1 MACTLKKG
9 DQMLNALGKHGVVP
23 VIAVDTADNGM
34 RICEALLEGGLPVAE
49 ITFRTDTAAETIK
62 MASERFPQM
71 ILGAGTVLTAEQ
83 VRLAAD
89 SGAKFAVA
97 PGCNPKI
104 VRAAQ
109 EAGLTF
115 APGVC
120 TPSEIEIAMDLG
132 CRLLKFFPAEASGG
146 VKMLKALSGPYAHT
160 GIKFCPTGG
169 VTKDNL
175 ADYLSLPIVAFV
187 GGTWI
192 VPKDAVMAQDWK
204 AIAKIAKETVET
216 VTKTRE
222 NVK

>member
-1 MACTLKKG
+1 
-9 DQMLNALGKHGVVP
+9 MLNELNRYGVVP

-34 RICEALLEGGLPVAE
+34 KICEALIEGGLPVAE
-49 ITFRTDTAAETIK
+49 ITFRTSAAAETIK

-71 ILGAGTVLTAEQ
+71 ILGAGTVLTTDQ
-83 VRLAAD
+83 VKQAVDA
-89 SGAKFAVA
+89 GAKFAVA

-104 VRAAQ
+104 VHAAQ
-109 EAGLTF
+109 DANLPF

-132 CRLLKFFPAEASGG
+132 CKLLKFFPAEASGG

-169 VTKDNL
+169 VSKDNL
-175 ADYLSLPIVAFV
+175 ADYISLPIVAFV

-192 VPKDAVMAQDWK
+192 VPKDAVKAQDWK
-204 AIAKIAKETVET
+204 AIAAIAKEAVNI
-216 VTKTRE
+216 VNNIRE
-222 NVK
+222 QAK

>member
-1 MACTLKKG
+1 
-9 DQMLNALGKHGVVP
+9 MLDKLGNYGVVP
-23 VIAVDTADNGM
+23 VIAVDTADNGL
-34 RICEALLEGGLPVAE
+34 RICEALMEGGLPVAE
-49 ITFRTDTAAETIK
+49 ITFRTSAAAETIK
-62 MASERFPQM
+62 MASTRFPQM
-71 ILGAGTVLTAEQ
+71 ILGAGTVLTADQ
-83 VRLAAD
+83 VKQAVDA
-89 SGAKFAVA
+89 GAKFAVA

-104 VRAAQ
+104 VLAAQ

-169 VTKDNL
+169 VSKDNL
-175 ADYLSLPIVAFV
+175 ADYISLPIVAFV

-192 VPKDAVMAQDWK
+192 VPKDAVKSQDWK
-204 AIAKIAKETVET
+204 AVAAFAKEAVDI
-216 VTKTRE
+216 VNKTRGQA
-222 NVK
+222 K

>member
-1 MACTLKKG
+1 
-9 DQMLNALGKHGVVP
+9 MLDALGKHGVVP

-49 ITFRTDTAAETIK
+49 ITFRTDAAAETIK

-89 SGAKFAVA
+89 AGAKFAVA

-109 EAGLTF
+109 EAGLAF

-175 ADYLSLPIVAFV
+175 VDYLSLPIVAFV

-192 VPKDAVMAQDWK
+192 VPKDAVKAQDWK
-204 AIAKIAKETVET
+204 AIAQIAKETVGT